1 MQRTNLTSGAST
13 PGDSPIGASTP
24 VPAEPAGPSATLSI
38 VLTILL
44 GLMSGISG
52 VLWHTHY
59 WAGTMNETLIVLP
72 WGAVLSAL
80 AVLAAGL
87 WWGSFTGRLWV
98 PGAIGAIA
106 FATIGVLSLS
116 TTNIVIAPINEFT
129 RNNAPGAY
137 IAALTLFAGVIL
149 ATVLASLAVMKILSR
164 RQREARATQMRG
176 EAHAAAAEAEQA

>member
-1 MQRTNLTSGAST
+1 MQRTNPTPGAST
-13 PGDSPIGASTP
+13 PGESPLGASAP

-59 WAGTMNETLIVLP
+59 WAGTMNETLVVLP

-106 FATIGVLSLS
+106 FATIGALSLS

-137 IAALTLFAGVIL
+137 IAALTLFAGVII

-164 RQREARATQMRG
+164 RQREARATQLGG